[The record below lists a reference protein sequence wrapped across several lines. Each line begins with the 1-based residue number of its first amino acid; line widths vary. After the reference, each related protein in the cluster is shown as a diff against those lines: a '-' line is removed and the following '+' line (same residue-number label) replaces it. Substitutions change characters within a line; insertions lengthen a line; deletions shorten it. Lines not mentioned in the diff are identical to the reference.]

1 MELKYNIYL
10 EAAVIPIDI
19 ILCVFLKLKYTEKTR
34 VNKEFRHLA
43 YLIAVSTIIDVV
55 DAIIISMG
63 PEMPLIIKYLANIID
78 YVSATITSYQFVHY
92 VMAFVGSR
100 WKESTGAY
108 INRILLVIYLLI
120 IVTNPI
126 TGIIF
131 AYSPMGHYIAGP
143 LFMMI
148 VYAYPFY
155 YILYG
160 GVFILSHNESYSK
173 QMKHALVA
181 TFFFVIFFYLLQM
194 LYVNE
199 LLVSFFVASVSLLV
213 LYLTLE
219 TPDYTKLMKTL
230 DELSVSRKELE
241 ASSIRAAEMSRTKSR
256 FLAQMSNE
264 IRTPVNAIMGYS
276 NLILADSK
284 EDTSREYAQRVKIS
298 AKRLLTF
305 FENVLNYVSDED
317 DENGPR
323 RLPSMAELVDQT
335 ENTFDNERDTT
346 AEHKAISGAAQIRV
360 LVVDDADLNIDL
372 LVRILRPIGFTVDT
386 ANNGKQA
393 IMQVRKFRYDLI
405 FMDHLM
411 PIMDGVEAL
420 KHLREENLCD
430 DTPIVMLTANAVAGE
445 EEKYRKMGFAAYVTK
460 PFTEDSIRDIL
471 KKFLPITE
479 QQWQGEVAISEWEA
493 LQEKLP
499 TVRVADAR
507 EYLLHSIKAY
517 KNILKTFAE
526 VDMSTEFL
534 AAIRRGDYIKTM
546 AIITSEHDDAV
557 LIGAESLANMSERLE
572 SLCRRGEYEL
582 LRERTGAYFAE
593 RNMLSEQIKEL

>member
-10 EAAVIPIDI
+10 QVAVIPIDI
-19 ILCVFLKLKYTEKTR
+19 ILCIFLKIKYTEKTR

-43 YLIAVSTIIDVV
+43 YLNAIATIIDVL
-55 DAIIISMG
+55 DAIIVSMG
-63 PEMPLIIKYLANIID
+63 PEMPLIVKYLANIVD
-78 YVSATITSYQFVHY
+78 YVIATITAYQFVHY
-92 VMAFVGSR
+92 VMAFVGSK

-131 AYSPMGHYIAGP
+131 AYSTTGHFIAGP

-155 YILYG
+155 FILYG
-160 GVFILSHNESYSK
+160 GVFILSHNESYSW
-173 QMKHALVA
+173 QMKHALIA
-181 TFFFVIFFYLLQM
+181 TFFFVIIFYLIQM
-194 LYVNE
+194 FLMNE
-199 LLVSFFVASVSLLV
+199 LLVSFFVSSVSLLV

-219 TPDYTKLMKTL
+219 TPDYTKLMRTL

-284 EDTSREYAQRVKIS
+284 EDSSREYAQRVKIS

-305 FENVLNYVSDED
+305 FENVLNFVSDEE

-335 ENTFDNERDTT
+335 ENTFDNDREVV
-346 AEHKAISGAAQIRV
+346 EHKAISGAAQIRV

-420 KHLREENLCD
+420 RQLRDENLCD
-430 DTPIVMLTANAVAGE
+430 DTPIVMLTANAIAGE

-460 PFTEDSIRDIL
+460 PFTEDSIREIL

-517 KNILKTFAE
+517 KEILKTFAE
-526 VDMSTEFL
+526 VDMSAEFL

-546 AIITSEHDDAV
+546 AIITAEHDDAV
-557 LIGAESLANMSERLE
+557 LIGAENLVNMSERME

-582 LRERTGAYFAE
+582 LRERTGAFFAE